1 MDKDIRFIFD
11 PRSWALPLQIQFIA
25 DTFCLSV
32 LCLHLE
38 IDIPARRRTKRALDG
53 LTPRQ
58 ADEVEQIVRKVI
70 TGKA

>member
-11 PRSWALPLQIQFIA
+11 PRSWALPLQIQIIA

-38 IDIPARRRTKRALDG
+38 IDIPSRRRT
-53 LTPRQ
+53 
-58 ADEVEQIVRKVI
+58 
-70 TGKA
+70 